1 MAALDW
7 PGLDYPVIVTTSI
20 DGTARVW
27 DPLRPDRELTYLP
40 LFGQGNSVVVP
51 YPTTLAFASSRGFLV
66 FELEDYARWPGQE
79 HHAINVQLSLAAVP
93 DGQ

>member
-27 DPLRPDRELTYLP
+27 DPLRPDRELTYLHSSDRVLLSSSPIRRHLP
-40 LFGQGNSVVVP
+40 LRPRVDSL
-51 YPTTLAFASSRGFLV
+51 YSS
-66 FELEDYARWPGQE
+66 
-79 HHAINVQLSLAAVP
+79 
-93 DGQ
+93 